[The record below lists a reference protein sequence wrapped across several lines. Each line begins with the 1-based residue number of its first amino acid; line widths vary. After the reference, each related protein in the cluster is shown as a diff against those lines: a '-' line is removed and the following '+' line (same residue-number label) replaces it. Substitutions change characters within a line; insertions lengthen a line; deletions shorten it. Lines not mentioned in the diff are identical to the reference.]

1 MPDAIDLLEQA
12 RRDLDLSIDDLWTRY
27 FSLGGMS
34 TAVEVEAVLFGA
46 LVGTAHDRELLAV
59 ALNERFAE
67 LGGDHPIP
75 YADDAPG
82 HP

>member
-1 MPDAIDLLEQA
+1 MRDAIDPLEQA
-12 RRDLDLSIDDLWTRY
+12 RRDLKLSIDDLWMRY
-27 FSLGGMS
+27 FSLGGMI
-34 TAVEVEAVLFGA
+34 TLVEVEAVLFGA
-46 LVGTAHDRELLAV
+46 LVGNDHDRELLAV